1 MKDYKLSLKIKIDFL
16 STILQS
22 GYEKNEVE
30 EKTRNVLAKV
40 IKNQLIKDDIINSLV
55 DDFENINVEFDIVSE
70 DITTKKL

>member
-55 DDFENINVEFDIVSE
+55 DDSDNINVEFDIVSE

>member
-55 DDFENINVEFDIVSE
+55 DDSENINVEFDIVSE
-70 DITTKKL
+70 DITDRKL

>member
-70 DITTKKL
+70 DITTKKF